1 MPTFQCDTSALLWDA
16 TAVSNAFLCEF
27 MPTAPDGYVKVY
39 LYGLMYAHG
48 GMLEEEGVL
57 DDLAKA
63 LEMHRADVEQA
74 LRYWERCRLLSRVQD
89 QPPVY
94 RFASVQQALL
104 MKQSAPQDRPYE
116 EFARHSATCSAPGG
130 SCTAAKLCWPTSGW
144 SSRSC
149 PRRWSSCWFA
159 T

>member
-63 LEMHRADVEQA
+63 LEMQRADVEQA
-74 LRYWERCRLLSRVQD
+74 LRYWERCRLL
-89 QPPVY
+89 PPLHPAKGY
-94 RFASVQQALL
+94 ALDPFL
-104 MKQSAPQDRPYE
+104 TVHSTVNVGIAKGEALNCGVWGRTGPIVSPY
-116 EFARHSATCSAPGG
+116 
-130 SCTAAKLCWPTSGW
+130 
-144 SSRSC
+144 
-149 PRRWSSCWFA
+149 
-159 T
+159 

>member
-27 MPTAPDGYVKVY
+27 MPAAPDGYVKVY

-63 LEMHRADVEQA
+63 LEMQRADVEQA

-116 EFARHSATCSAPGG
+116 EFARALCDLFG
-130 SCTAAKLCWPTSGW
+130 SRRQLHGSETVLAYDGIA
-144 SSRSC
+144 SRSC
-149 PRRWSSCWFA
+149 PRRWSSC
-159 T
+159 

>member
-27 MPTAPDGYVKVY
+27 MPAAPDGYVKVY

-63 LEMHRADVEQA
+63 LEMQRAGDHRA
-74 LRYWERCRLLSRVQD
+74 LL
-89 QPPVY
+89 
-94 RFASVQQALL
+94 
-104 MKQSAPQDRPYE
+104 
-116 EFARHSATCSAPGG
+116 G
-130 SCTAAKLCWPTSGW
+130 
-144 SSRSC
+144 
-149 PRRWSSCWFA
+149 
-159 T
+159 

>member
-27 MPTAPDGYVKVY
+27 MPAAPDGYVKVY

-104 MKQSAPQDRPYE
+104 MKQS
-116 EFARHSATCSAPGG
+116 H
-130 SCTAAKLCWPTSGW
+130 
-144 SSRSC
+144 
-149 PRRWSSCWFA
+149 RRRIIRLLSIIR
-159 T
+159 